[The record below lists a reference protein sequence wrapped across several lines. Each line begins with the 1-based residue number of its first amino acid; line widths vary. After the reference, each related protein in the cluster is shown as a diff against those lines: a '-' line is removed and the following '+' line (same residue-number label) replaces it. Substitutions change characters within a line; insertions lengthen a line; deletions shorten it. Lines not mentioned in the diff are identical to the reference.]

1 VREMK
6 LPLNLKMKEVVGKSV
21 WRNYTLKN
29 QWIVKHYSMKILPAV
44 AKKDITY

>member
-1 VREMK
+1 MSRPMLSEVREMK

-29 QWIVKHYSMKILPAV
+29 Q
-44 AKKDITY
+44 